1 MSLHVAIDVH
11 DRTLFAVGVDPA
23 TGEECF
29 RRRFPHTPPGTADL
43 HGRLAPGD
51 IAVLEATRGSQHLA
65 RHLETSGATILLLDP
80 QQCRLVGFR
89 GKKTDYRD
97 CRALLSHL
105 RSGYLPVVW
114 RPDAPTRERRQLA
127 RERQAYNQTVTQLK
141 NRMIALLRE
150 EGVLPPGL
158 ELWEAAGEAWLRG
171 APVPTATRAVLLRSW
186 TLLRAALAV
195 KELQTESF
203 HAQALADPRV
213 WWLMQL
219 PGFGPTASVTV
230 LGELGELSRF
240 AEGKQVASYAGL
252 DPRIAQSG
260 DVCHGGRISKSGRP
274 LLRWAMVEVAW
285 AHVLADGPE
294 AGLYHRL
301 VARGKPK
308 GVAITA
314 LARHLLVLAWKLLT
328 RGENYQKL
336 ERWGYLRKLAILAAS
351 RPAAE
356 RKAGGGTTDI
366 AWARERYRELT
377 GEEPPAA
384 APPAAE
390 KNAGSTSGAAAAGV
404 PRPKRQTGVTARVRS
419 QHQQAH
425 RPRDADPA

>member
-1 MSLHVAIDVH
+1 M
-11 DRTLFAVGVDPA
+11 
-23 TGEECF
+23 
-29 RRRFPHTPPGTADL
+29 
-43 HGRLAPGD
+43 
-51 IAVLEATRGSQHLA
+51 RG
-65 RHLETSGATILLLDP
+65 
-80 QQCRLVGFR
+80 
-89 GKKTDYRD
+89 
-97 CRALLSHL
+97 
-105 RSGYLPVVW
+105 
-114 RPDAPTRERRQLA
+114 
-127 RERQAYNQTVTQLK
+127 
-141 NRMIALLRE
+141 
-150 EGVLPPGL
+150 
-158 ELWEAAGEAWLRG
+158 
-171 APVPTATRAVLLRSW
+171 
-186 TLLRAALAV
+186 
-195 KELQTESF
+195 
-203 HAQALADPRV
+203 
-213 WWLMQL
+213 
-219 PGFGPTASVTV
+219 
-230 LGELGELSRF
+230 
-240 AEGKQVASYAGL
+240 
-252 DPRIAQSG
+252 
-260 DVCHGGRISKSGRP
+260 GGRISKSGRP
-274 LLRWAMVEVAW
+274 LLRWVMVEVAW

-377 GEEPPAA
+377 GEEPPVA

-404 PRPKRQTGVTARVRS
+404 PRPERQTGVTARVRS